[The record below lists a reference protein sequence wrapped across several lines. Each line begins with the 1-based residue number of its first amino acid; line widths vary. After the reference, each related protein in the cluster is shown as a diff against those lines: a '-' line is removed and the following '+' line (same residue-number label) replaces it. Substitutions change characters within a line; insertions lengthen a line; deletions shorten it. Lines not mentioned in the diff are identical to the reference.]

1 MSCYLLKA
9 KPADVLDYQF
19 DWASELG
26 NDTISTSDWSVDAGM
41 TIDSESNN
49 DNSATVWLSGGVSG
63 SVYKAVNKITT
74 ANARTINRSLVI
86 RVG

>member
-1 MSCYLLKA
+1 MSCYLFKS
-9 KPADVLDYQF
+9 KPSDVLDYKF

-26 NDTISTSDWSVDAGM
+26 NDTISTSEWSVDAGM
-41 TIDSESNN
+41 TIDSDSNN

-63 SVYKAVNKITT
+63 SVYNAVNKITT
-74 ANARTINRSLVI
+74 ANARTINRSLAI

>member
-9 KPADVLDYQF
+9 KPSDVLDYKF
-19 DWASELG
+19 DWTSELG
-26 NDTISTSDWSVDAGM
+26 NDTISSSEWSVDAGM
-41 TIDSESNN
+41 TIDSDTHN
-49 DNSATVWLSGGVSG
+49 DSIATVWLSGGVSG

-74 ANARTINRSLVI
+74 ANARTISRSLAI